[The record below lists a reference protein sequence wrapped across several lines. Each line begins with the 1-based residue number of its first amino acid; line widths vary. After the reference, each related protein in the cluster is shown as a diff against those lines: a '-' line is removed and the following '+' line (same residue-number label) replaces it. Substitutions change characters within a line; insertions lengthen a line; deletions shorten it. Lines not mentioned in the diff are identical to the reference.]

1 MKLKF
6 LVLYF
11 LFLLSINELS
21 AQFSGQN
28 LMEYQY
34 GQLPEEEGTSFSSV
48 YDRALLNYTFK
59 GFSAGATLEQFYT
72 PYNSRNYI
80 RINQARLSYYSK
92 FIEIKAGNYYETLG
106 RGILMRSYE
115 IPGAILEDKSYR
127 SRHYFHR
134 DLLGASAKLRYKNLT
149 AKVLY
154 GKPLNNVLPPTF
166 DINERRVDEIVAVQ
180 PDYLLKEQLLGGA
193 VMYLKNSSEKS
204 WFAMA
209 NASGSIFPFLS
220 YYAEFARKVSPQVTG
235 DIPSAIYGNMNFTFE
250 SFGFSAEYKKY
261 VNFLLGSGI
270 NEPPALVKEHSYK
283 VLNRSTHVMQ
293 PQNETGYQFEGFVR
307 FQNESVLTLN
317 HTLAINDFG
326 NVYKFREYF
335 AEYAF
340 DIKETSE
347 IKLFADFAQDP
358 FKLEENRR
366 SSGVYSDIKVGLGKS
381 INFSV
386 EFQTFSRDDNSVQN
400 QVYSAGFSGRSK
412 FSAYLISEISNDPNI
427 VEKGSKLWL
436 GTGAKYKL
444 NSNHTLQIFIGE
456 RRGGPACNSGVCY
469 EVLDFK
475 GVELR
480 LSSRF

>member
-1 MKLKF
+1 MIRKF
-6 LVLYF
+6 LLLWF
-11 LFLLSINELS
+11 LSGWFCTEAN
-21 AQFSGQN
+21 AQLSGQN

-34 GQLPEEEGTSFSSV
+34 GKLPGEDGNFFSTI
-48 YDRALLNYTFK
+48 YDRALLNYSYK
-59 GFSAGATLEQFYT
+59 GFISGVTLEQFYT
-72 PYNSRNYI
+72 PYSSRNYTKL
-80 RINQARLSYYSK
+80 NQVRLYYYSK
-92 FIEIKAGNYYETLG
+92 SFEIKVGNYYETLG

-127 SRHYFHR
+127 SRNYFHR

-166 DINERRVDEIVAVQ
+166 DAKERRLDEITAFQ
-180 PDYLLKEQLLGGA
+180 SDYSVKKQLFGGA
-193 VMYLKNSSEKS
+193 AMYLKNESEKS

-209 NASGSIFPFLS
+209 NATGNVFPFLT
-220 YYAEFARKVSPQVTG
+220 YYAEYARKVSSHSEGETPF
-235 DIPSAIYGNMNFTFE
+235 AFYGNLNFTFDV
-250 SFGFSAEYKKY
+250 FGLSAEYKDY
-261 VNFLLGSGI
+261 SNFLLGSGF

-293 PQNETGYQFEGFVR
+293 PQNERGFQFEGFVR

-326 NVYKFREYF
+326 TVYKFREYF

-340 DIKETSE
+340 GIKETVE
-347 IKLFADFAQDP
+347 LKLFADFAQDP
-358 FKLEENRR
+358 FKLEEDRI
-366 SSGVYSDIKVGLGKS
+366 STGVYSDLKIGEGKS
-381 INFSV
+381 LNLSV
-386 EFQTFSRDDNSVQN
+386 EFQTFNRSGNSVQN
-400 QVYSAGFSGRSK
+400 QVYALGFADRSK
-412 FSAYLISEISNDPNI
+412 FSAYLISELSNDPNI
-427 VEKGSKLWL
+427 VECGRKLWL
-436 GTGAKYKL
+436 GSGVKYKM
-444 NSNHTLQIFIGE
+444 NSKHTLQLFAGE